1 MSYTPHSHLSN
12 DYLIFLGKNEHQ
24 WHGRHL
30 KEGQKENNMQ

>member
-12 DYLIFLGKNEHQ
+12 DYLTFLGQNEQQ